1 MALIQTQISV
11 VAQEQLSKQLEL
23 LQSFSDTA
31 FQGLEKMIAL
41 NFATIRD
48 TVEKVTANSRQVLS
62 SNGPQELFALA
73 QTQRQPQIDSLLA
86 YGKELASIS
95 SDTREAFLHLV
106 NAGKGNLISVQITN
120 TKPLPVVVEKS
131 LNVSPVSKKE
141 TSPAKVK
148 GSSRA
153 KQISLLPEPD
163 VKISAVKVSAGKKTV
178 SKAATSSKKATV
190 PASKAKPAVKAE
202 VKASSTPAVSATP
215 AKAAV
220 ATIKTTAPKTAKK
233 TVTTKAITAQAEATS
248 ANAVTEAQTASPA
261 AAVAA
266 TPARIKEAIAPA
278 NTTPATSTA
287 AAVTEKKS
295 AVKFPFPPTKNLQ
308 GDKPAFPQAGGRPA
322 YKGKASPATGAKK
335 RVRQ

>member
-48 TVEKVTANSRQVLS
+48 AVDKVTASSRQVLS

-86 YGKELASIS
+86 YGKELATIS
-95 SDTREAFLHLV
+95 SDTREAFLHLA
-106 NAGKGNLISVQITN
+106 NADNNHLISVHITK
-120 TKPLPVVVEKS
+120 TEVAPVVAEKS
-131 LNVSPVSKKE
+131 LNASPASKKKV
-141 TSPAKVK
+141 SPAKVK
-148 GSSRA
+148 SISGT
-153 KQISLLPEPD
+153 KQISLLPETD
-163 VKISAVKVSAGKKTV
+163 VKISTVKVSADKKIV
-178 SKAATSSKKATV
+178 SQTTTSSKKATI
-190 PASKAKPAVKAE
+190 PASKAKPAVKAG
-202 VKASSTPAVSATP
+202 VKASSTPAVSATSV
-215 AKAAV
+215 KAAG
-220 ATIKTTAPKTAKK
+220 TKTKATAPKTVKK
-233 TVTTKAITAQAEATS
+233 TITAQAEATS
-248 ANAVTEAQTASPA
+248 ATAVTEVQPVSPA
-261 AAVAA
+261 AAVPA
-266 TPARIKEAIAPA
+266 TPAPIKEAVAPE
-278 NTTPATSTA
+278 NTTPAVSPEV
-287 AAVTEKKS
+287 AVTQKKS

>member
-48 TVEKVTANSRQVLS
+48 AVDKVTASSRQVLS
-62 SNGPQELFALA
+62 SNDPQELFALA

-86 YGKELASIS
+86 YGKELATIS
-95 SDTREAFLHLV
+95 SDTREAFLHLA
-106 NAGKGNLISVQITN
+106 NADNNHLISVHITK
-120 TKPLPVVVEKS
+120 TEVAPVVAEKS
-131 LNVSPVSKKE
+131 LNASPASKKKV
-141 TSPAKVK
+141 SPAKVK
-148 GSSRA
+148 SISGT
-153 KQISLLPEPD
+153 KQISFLPETD
-163 VKISAVKVSAGKKTV
+163 VKISTVKVSADKKIV
-178 SKAATSSKKATV
+178 SQTATSSKKATI
-190 PASKAKPAVKAE
+190 PASKAKATVKAG
-202 VKASSTPAVSATP
+202 VKASTPAVSATS
-215 AKAAV
+215 AKNAG
-220 ATIKTTAPKTAKK
+220 TKTKATAPKTVKK
-233 TVTTKAITAQAEATS
+233 TITAQAEATS
-248 ANAVTEAQTASPA
+248 ATAVTEVQPASPV
-261 AAVAA
+261 AAVPA
-266 TPARIKEAIAPA
+266 TPTPIKEAVAPE
-278 NTTPATSTA
+278 NTTPAASPEV
-287 AAVTEKKS
+287 AVTQKKS